1 VWFKKYWQEVKETLP
16 SQGEGPGV
24 RDYQPGDVVVWDM
37 NGDGWS
43 DHIGIFS
50 DYYSVDGMLK
60 VIHNFPSPGYAAEE
74 DVLNRWEIVGVF
86 RIRN

>member
-1 VWFKKYWQEVKETLP
+1 VKETLP